1 MSDILQ
7 EAHRRVW
14 TFRRKYGNWWATP
27 TILDAIRFAGT
38 EAFEAVD
45 ALLRCNT
52 NYARNNERQQDILEE
67 LADCAMMLL
76 TALGPDYEF
85 RPMNVTYSNPSEEYL
100 DWIAGDVGAS
110 LAAYKRWEAITRKHG
125 RDANRHIYEEGILLA
140 LGFIVNY
147 PGMDLVPMIDA
158 RLERIRRKHVKEG
171 HDGQDDED

>member
-38 EAFEAVD
+38 EAFKAVD

-52 NYARNNERQQDILEE
+52 SYARNNERQQDILEE
-67 LADCAMMLL
+67 LADCAVMLL
-76 TALGPDYEF
+76 TALGPDYVF
-85 RPMNVTYSNPSEEYL
+85 RPSNTAYPYPSEDFV
-100 DWIAGDVGAS
+100 DWVAGATGAA
-110 LAAYKRWEAITRKHG
+110 LYAYRRWYSITQAHG
-125 RDANRHIYEEGILLA
+125 REANHDIYREPILFA

-147 PGMDLVPMIDA
+147 PGMDLLPMIDS
-158 RLERIRRKHVKEG
+158 RLKAKHILQEA
-171 HDGQDDED
+171 

>member
-1 MSDILQ
+1 VINTLQ
-7 EAHRRVW
+7 EAHSRVW
-14 TFRRKYGNWWATP
+14 TFRRKYSKWWSTP
-27 TILDAIRFAGT
+27 DALDSLRFAYTEAAEALDAH
-38 EAFEAVD
+38 
-45 ALLRCNT
+45 LRQKGG
-52 NYARNNERQQDILEE
+52 YARNNEREQDIVSE
-67 LADCAMMLL
+67 LADCAIMLL
-76 TALGPDYEF
+76 TALGPNYEF